1 MFDIGGGELL
11 VIGIIALVVIGPK
24 ELPGL
29 LRTVGNAM
37 GKVRRMAGEFR
48 MQFDE
53 AMREAELD
61 QAKKAF
67 NDMNDVAQSAKPAFN
82 PLDTI
87 RNEIQSVKDE
97 IQSAKNTAANAGAT
111 VPPPAPAAASSAPLP
126 DPKIEPPLPAP
137 PIDIKAEIA
146 KEAAKT
152 AQVAP
157 PAEPAVVAD
166 APAKPKRSR
175 KKADGEDAKA

>member
-11 VIGIIALVVIGPK
+11 VIGIVALVVIGPK

-29 LRTVGNAM
+29 IRTAGNAM
-37 GKVRRMAGEFR
+37 SKVRRMAAEFR
-48 MQFDE
+48 GQFDE

-67 NDMNDVAQSAKPAFN
+67 ADAADLAQSVKPAFN

-97 IQSAKNTAANAGAT
+97 IQAAKTTT
-111 VPPPAPAAASSAPLP
+111 VAPLSEPKVEPPPA
-126 DPKIEPPLPAP
+126 AP
-137 PIDIKAEIA
+137 PIDITAEVA
-146 KEAAKT
+146 RQAA
-152 AQVAP
+152 AAP
-157 PAEPAVVAD
+157 SP
-166 APAKPKRSR
+166 APAPLPKADTAPVPAPAPEPERKPKRPR
-175 KKADGEDAKA
+175 KKPAGEGASA

>member
-37 GKVRRMAGEFR
+37 GKVRRMAAEFR
-48 MQFDE
+48 GQFDE

-67 NDMNDVAQSAKPAFN
+67 TDMNDVAQSAKPTFN

-97 IQSAKNTAANAGAT
+97 IKGVKDPATTPGSTAAPAPSPSAAE
-111 VPPPAPAAASSAPLP
+111 VKPAPIAVQPPPPPPPVDIAPPAPVSAA
-126 DPKIEPPLPAP
+126 E
-137 PIDIKAEIA
+137 
-146 KEAAKT
+146 
-152 AQVAP
+152 
-157 PAEPAVVAD
+157 

-175 KKADGEDAKA
+175 KKPDGVGVSS